1 MKLCYKSKDLKL
13 SSSYG
18 MILKVLSCTGINIF
32 EDREKKLRTLACR
45 ILGFCFAILLHF
57 SAVDYWIMSCLNL
70 QNNWHEYQVVLSLV
84 FSNSIALLIWHA
96 LYQKKKRLRILL
108 LKMDTVCNNHLV
120 FSPYEKFFI
129 NFVIL
134 LAVFGVPIAYS
145 VISVYLMNQADP
157 THYYTFFTYGHQVD
171 NFTISLN
178 AYLFTKTLMSS
189 LLDPIFTSCVTFI
202 YCLLCHRSCRLLR
215 EYRKKMMVLLVQES
229 RSYRGGLKQLV
240 VDYGRLCRV
249 LERLQSV
256 FSLPSFL
263 LILVDVMSSFTIL
276 ASALL
281 YSTDELTGPVIS
293 ENAYVLMTSAFLL
306 ITLIAS
312 AAQVTVTMTT
322 IKMALQK
329 IQEKRAISED
339 QGMQEN
345 FRFRLLQ
352 ILKERPLVVLSGYQI
367 KYPKHQISSRESKI
381 FLVSVKR
388 VTLGKRAAP
397 KRRKMPGG
405 FLEPFL
411 RIVWGHRGS
420 WVKRPEASTHAK
432 RIEWR
437 QLSLFFSPS
446 LLFMLGLN
454 KKGFSWIAVKRC
466 VRMSRTLY
474 PAPEFVIIM
483 DTHRML

>member
-32 EDREKKLRTLACR
+32 EDREKKIRTLACR
-45 ILGFCFAILLHF
+45 ILGFCFTILLHF

-70 QNNWHEYQVVLSLV
+70 QSNWHEYQVVLSLV
-84 FSNSIALLIWHA
+84 FSNSIALLLWHA

-134 LAVFGVPIAYS
+134 LAVLGVPIAYS
-145 VISVYLMNQADP
+145 VISVRFECLPIHQD
-157 THYYTFFTYGHQVD
+157 THEQPSGSNFHQLRNVHLLP
-171 NFTISLN
+171 SL
-178 AYLFTKTLMSS
+178 SS
-189 LLDPIFTSCVTFI
+189 QLQTVE
-202 YCLLCHRSCRLLR
+202 RVQ
-215 EYRKKMMVLLVQES
+215 EKMVALLVHES
-229 RSYRGGLKQLV
+229 RSHRGGLRQLV

-367 KYPKHQISSRESKI
+367 KYPKQQISSRESKI
-381 FLVSVKR
+381 FLVSENESLWAR
-388 VTLGKRAAP
+388 ERP
-397 KRRKMPGG
+397 RKEGRCREG
-405 FLEPFL
+405 FLNLSFGAFGD
-411 RIVWGHRGS
+411 IAARG
-420 WVKRPEASTHAK
+420 
-432 RIEWR
+432 
-437 QLSLFFSPS
+437 
-446 LLFMLGLN
+446 
-454 KKGFSWIAVKRC
+454 
-466 VRMSRTLY
+466 
-474 PAPEFVIIM
+474 
-483 DTHRML
+483 